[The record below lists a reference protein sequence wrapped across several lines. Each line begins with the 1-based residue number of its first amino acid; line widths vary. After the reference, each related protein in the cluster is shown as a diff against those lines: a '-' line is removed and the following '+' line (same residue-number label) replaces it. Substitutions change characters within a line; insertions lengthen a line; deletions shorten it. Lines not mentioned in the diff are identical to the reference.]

1 MPLLQN
7 EHTVCKRKGFAQIMS
22 DKEHCGL
29 KLLVDAAKKTTQ
41 FCTQLW
47 IGIGKRLVQQQYGR
61 ILNKRPGD
69 GDSLT
74 LSPGQLAR
82 LAGQKPCN
90 IQNLRDVFY
99 PAIYFFLSRMYAAER
114 KSNILIHSQVGVKRC
129 QRSSFFSGLSG
140 FAMQRSLSKNMI
152 SYAPASTHFWMI

>member
-1 MPLLQN
+1 
-7 EHTVCKRKGFAQIMS
+7 MS

-69 GDSLT
+69 GDSLPEPYVCCGEEKQYSHT
-74 LSPGQLAR
+74 Q
-82 LAGQKPCN
+82 
-90 IQNLRDVFY
+90 
-99 PAIYFFLSRMYAAER
+99 
-114 KSNILIHSQVGVKRC
+114 
-129 QRSSFFSGLSG
+129 SGGGKAL
-140 FAMQRSLSKNMI
+140 
-152 SYAPASTHFWMI
+152 PPD

>member
-1 MPLLQN
+1 MVPQQFHRRTNICCMPLLQN
-7 EHTVCKRKGFAQIMS
+7 KHTVCKRKGFAQIMS

-47 IGIGKRLVQQQYGR
+47 IGIGKWL
-61 ILNKRPGD
+61 LNKRPGD

-99 PAIYFFLSRMYAAER
+99 PAT
-114 KSNILIHSQVGVKRC
+114 
-129 QRSSFFSGLSG
+129 SS
-140 FAMQRSLSKNMI
+140 
-152 SYAPASTHFWMI
+152 